1 MTISREKITA
11 QLARSTDKRAR
22 AIAAGFPWITG
33 EMMEQFSGDKNSI
46 VRSCV
51 ASNPAISTSLLRQ
64 LTSDIAPHVRGAAS
78 AALAIRENSPL
89 EKALEKDRPGSR
101 TSTDYG
107 LPEPQ
112 ATFLHEARE
121 DQTTPER
128 LMELLNHGSEWVRV
142 NVGFPNFAFGV
153 ELIDPESNRLTA
165 ELVKTLVHDES
176 GLVRAAVARNP
187 FTPADSL
194 RMLTGD
200 PDSRVLLMLSS
211 NPSSPIDVLEE
222 ISQHGRLHYLKA
234 IAWNPALPDK

>member
-1 MTISREKITA
+1 MTISREKITE
-11 QLARSTDKRAR
+11 QLTRSTDKSAR

-33 EMMEQFSGDKNSI
+33 EMMEQFSSDKNSI

-101 TSTDYG
+101 TLTNYG

-112 ATFLHEARE
+112 ATLLHEARE
-121 DQTTPER
+121 AQTTPER
-128 LMELLNHGSEWVRV
+128 LMELLNHGSEWVRA
-142 NVGFPNFAFGV
+142 NVGYPNFAFGV
-153 ELIDPESNRLTA
+153 ELVDPESNRLTA
-165 ELVKTLVHDES
+165 DLVTSLVNDES

-222 ISQHGRLHYLKA
+222 ISQHGRLDYLKA
-234 IAWNPALPDK
+234 IAWNAALPND